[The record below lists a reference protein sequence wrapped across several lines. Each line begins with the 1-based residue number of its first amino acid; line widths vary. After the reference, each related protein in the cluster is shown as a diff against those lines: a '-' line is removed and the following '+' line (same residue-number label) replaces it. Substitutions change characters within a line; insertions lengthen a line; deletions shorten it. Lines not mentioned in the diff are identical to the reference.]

1 MKQDDVPPPALL
13 TAHVRTATDGAI
25 RWLDRALSAD
35 PGDLD
40 AWDHASFYA
49 RMILMRGL
57 ERGELLAWSLGR
69 EGASTA
75 DPERRMATRA
85 GTAYWGE
92 AREGLDG
99 GLRTLRRL
107 AGEPPTF
114 ARADVQ
120 AVREQLVDANQ
131 WLDSLAER
139 LAATAPQVIE
149 LEPPERTR
157 TVASDLELEAM

>member
-1 MKQDDVPPPALL
+1 MKKEDVPPPALL
-13 TAHVRTATDGAI
+13 SAHVRTATDGAI

-57 ERGELLAWSLGR
+57 ERGELLAWSLGE
-69 EGASTA
+69 EGRTTSS
-75 DPERRMATRA
+75 PERRMATRA

-92 AREGLDG
+92 ARDGLDA
-99 GLRTLRRL
+99 GLQTLRRL

-114 ARADVQ
+114 ARRDVQ
-120 AVREQLVDANQ
+120 AVRDQLVDANQ
-131 WLDSLAER
+131 WLNNLAGR
-139 LAATAPQVIE
+139 LASTAPQVVE
-149 LEPPERTR
+149 LEPPERAR
-157 TVASDLELEAM
+157 TAESALELEAM